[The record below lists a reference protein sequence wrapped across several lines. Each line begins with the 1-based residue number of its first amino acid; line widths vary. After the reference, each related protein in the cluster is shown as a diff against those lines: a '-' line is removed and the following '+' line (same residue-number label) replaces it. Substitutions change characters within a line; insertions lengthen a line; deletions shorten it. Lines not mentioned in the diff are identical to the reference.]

1 MPISLQ
7 KGQQISLAKE
17 AGPSLSTVRMGL
29 GWDAAQPPKK
39 GGFLGAL
46 LGGGSAP
53 SIDLDANAL
62 LFDAAGNLLDV
73 VWFRQL
79 QSKDGTI
86 RHSGDNRTG
95 AGDGD
100 DETITVDLT
109 RLPAGVQTVIFSVN
123 NYTGQDFGQVENAYC
138 RLVNVQGDQ
147 EIARYNL
154 SAQGTHSAMILASL
168 KRSGQDW
175 TMTAIGT
182 PSRGRTY
189 QDNLADMRPYL

>member
-1 MPISLQ
+1 MPISLK

-29 GWDAAQPPKK
+29 GWDAVKKK
-39 GGFLGAL
+39 GFFGF
-46 LGGGSAP
+46 GGGQAEV
-53 SIDLDANAL
+53 DLDANAL
-62 LFDAAGNLLDV
+62 MFDASGGLVDV

-79 QSKDGTI
+79 QSKDGSI

-109 RLPAGVQTVIFSVN
+109 RLPANVSTLVFTVN
-123 NYTGQDFGQVENAYC
+123 NFTGQDFGQIENAYC
-138 RLVNVQGDQ
+138 RLVNTQGEA
-147 EIARYNL
+147 EIARYDL
-154 SAQGTHSAMILASL
+154 SAGGQHSAMILASL
-168 KRSGQDW
+168 KRQGNDW
-175 TMTAIGT
+175 TMTAIGA

-189 QDNLADMRPYL
+189 QDNLPDIQAYL

>member
-1 MPISLQ
+1 MPISLK

-29 GWDAAQPPKK
+29 GWDAVKKK
-39 GGFLGAL
+39 GFFGF
-46 LGGGSAP
+46 GGGQAEV
-53 SIDLDANAL
+53 DLDANAL
-62 LFDAAGNLLDV
+62 MFDASGGLVDV

-79 QSKDGTI
+79 QSKDGSI

-109 RLPAGVQTVIFSVN
+109 RLPAQVSTLIFTVN
-123 NYTGQDFGQVENAYC
+123 NFTGQDFGQIENAYC
-138 RLVNVQGDQ
+138 RLVNTQGEA
-147 EIARYNL
+147 EIARYDL
-154 SAQGTHSAMILASL
+154 SAGGQHSAMILASL
-168 KRSGQDW
+168 KRQGNDW
-175 TMTAIGT
+175 TMTAIGA

-189 QDNLADMRPYL
+189 QDNLPDIQAYL

>member
-17 AGPSLSTVRMGL
+17 AGPSLTNVVMGL
-29 GWDAAQPPKK
+29 GWDAAKKK
-39 GGFLGAL
+39 GFFGF
-46 LGGGSAP
+46 GGGSQD
-53 SIDLDANAL
+53 IDLDANAL
-62 LFDAAGNLLDV
+62 LFDGSGQLLDV

-100 DETITVDLT
+100 DETISVDLS
-109 RLPAGVQTVIFSVN
+109 RLPANVQTVIFSVN
-123 NYTGQDFGQVENAYC
+123 NYSGQDFSQVENAYC
-138 RLVNVQGDQ
+138 RMVNAQGNA

-154 SAQGTHSAMILASL
+154 SAQGGHSAMILASL
-168 KRSGQDW
+168 KRSGSDW

-182 PSRGRTY
+182 TSRGRTY
-189 QDNLADMRPYL
+189 QDNLPDMRPYV

>member
-1 MPISLQ
+1 MPISLE
-7 KGQQISLAKE
+7 KGQKISLAKE
-17 AGPSLSTVRMGL
+17 AGSQLSVVRLGL
-29 GWDAAQPPKK
+29 GWDAAQAPKK

-46 LGGGSAP
+46 LGGGSA

-62 LFDAAGNLLDV
+62 LFDAQSGLLDV

-79 QSKDGTI
+79 QSKDGTV

-100 DETITVDLT
+100 DETITVDLA
-109 RLPAGVQTVIFSVN
+109 RLPQNVAAVVFTVN
-123 NYTGQDFGQVENAYC
+123 NFTGQDFGQVANAYC
-138 RLVNVQGDQ
+138 RLVNVQNES

-154 SAQGTHSAMILASL
+154 SAQGSHSALIMASL
-168 KRSGQDW
+168 KRSGSDW
-175 TMTAIGT
+175 TMTAVGA

-189 QDNLADMRPYL
+189 QDNLPDIRPHL

>member
-17 AGPSLSTVRMGL
+17 AGPSLSSVVMGL
-29 GWDAAQPPKK
+29 GWDAARKK
-39 GGFLGAL
+39 GLFGF
-46 LGGGSAP
+46 GGGAQD
-53 SIDLDANAL
+53 IDLDANAL
-62 LFDAAGNLLDV
+62 LFDAGGQLLDV

-86 RHSGDNRTG
+86 RHSGDNRTS

-100 DETITVDLT
+100 DETISVDLA
-109 RLPAGVQTVIFSVN
+109 RLPANVQTVIFSVN

-138 RLVNVQGDQ
+138 RLVNAQGGQ

-168 KRSGQDW
+168 KRNGSDW

-189 QDNLADMRPYL
+189 QDNLPDMRPYL

>member
-17 AGPSLSTVRMGL
+17 AGPSLQTVRMGL
-29 GWDAAQPPKK
+29 GWDAIKK
-39 GGFLGAL
+39 KGFLGF
-46 LGGGSAP
+46 GGGSVDV
-53 SIDLDANAL
+53 DLDANAL
-62 LFDAAGNLLDV
+62 MFDGSGQLVDA

-79 QSKDGTI
+79 QSKDGSV

-109 RLPAGVQTVIFSVN
+109 RVPASVQTVVFSVN
-123 NYTGQDFGQVENAYC
+123 NYTGQNFSQVDNAYC
-138 RLVNVQGDQ
+138 RLVNTQGDQ
-147 EIARYNL
+147 EIARFNL
-154 SAQGTHSAMILASL
+154 SVQGDHTAMILASL
-168 KRSGQDW
+168 KRSGNDW

-189 QDNLADMRPYL
+189 TDNLPDIRPHL

>member
-1 MPISLQ
+1 MAISLQ

-17 AGPSLSTVRMGL
+17 AGPSLSAVFMGL
-29 GWDAAQPPKK
+29 GWDAVKKK
-39 GGFLGAL
+39 GFFGF
-46 LGGGSAP
+46 GGGSQD
-53 SIDLDANAL
+53 IDLDANAL

-100 DETITVDLT
+100 DETISVDLS
-109 RLPAGVQTVIFSVN
+109 RLPAQVQTVIFSVN
-123 NYTGQDFGQVENAYC
+123 NYTGQDFSQVENAYC
-138 RLVNVQGDQ
+138 RLVNSQNNQ

-154 SAQGTHSAMILASL
+154 SAQGGHSAMILASL
-168 KRSGQDW
+168 KRSGSDW
-175 TMTAIGT
+175 TMTAIGST
-182 PSRGRTY
+182 SRGRTY
-189 QDNLADMRPYL
+189 QDNLPDMRPYL